1 MPVVPT
7 TSGRQVESRGV
18 QSAGLQTFSQPG
30 IGDAFVRAGTEAI
43 DVLGQA
49 KQRANIALAQEASLN
64 LSQISSDLLNNPET
78 GLLNLKG
85 KNAIGKGHEY
95 TQQFDAQVEQLAMS
109 LPDEQA
115 RNAFMQQAQQQRIQF
130 TTQAGR
136 HEIGQ
141 INAYEEGQFQATL
154 LNNGKNAAALYG
166 DNAAYVLANKQT
178 FQQIE
183 EYGAAHGWS
192 DEQIQAKKIEFK
204 EKVADA
210 ALSQWSANNATA
222 FIQSNGEL
230 SDTAAGARRAV
241 TDSGSSERVRGIR
254 NNNPGNLEY
263 SKTNP
268 WVGQTGDDGRF
279 AKFET
284 PEHGIRAL
292 GRNLMSYQRQGIDTV
307 SEIINRWAPPTDK
320 NDTMSYIKAVCEQL
334 GVSADEPLDASNP
347 DTLKALCAAIIHHE
361 NGSQPYSDQQLT
373 AGVSAA
379 LGLSTIPTN
388 TKRYTG
394 NAAFDA
400 ASPEAQASFMRQA
413 DQLRRQQQA
422 EYKTMIDSQVRDATA
437 AYMRGV
443 EFPNPPGEADFIA
456 AYGVREGNLRYTEFK
471 NTQIAGQY
479 IGSFRNMP
487 TSSITAYVEQLR
499 PDTGETGEGYAARA
513 ALYDNVVSA
522 ANQVIKQRQSDPVQ
536 FSLASGQTKPIDMS
550 NKDNFG
556 QSVALRAA
564 QVSDL
569 AKSYGT
575 PLTFFSKDEANQIG
589 VFFRDAPVSDVIG
602 KLDRKYYIRADG
614 QLMNDAELSAFLG
627 EAYNTIATGGLN
639 KLTDTGMRISGAR
652 ANRGNASRQ
661 IHFKDADSY
670 LQYQQLYGDRS
681 LWEIMVGHLEGI
693 SKDIALVETY
703 GPNPDHVFRSLLD
716 QVKAE
721 TATANPSKTGKVER
735 LANNTENLYNFISGK
750 TQPVANPHIARWSD
764 NIRNWLVASR
774 LGSALLSSF
783 SDLGTMY
790 LSAKVTNLPMNQLF
804 RNQLE
809 AMDPTNRTELARAR
823 RAGLAMESL
832 LGSVNR
838 WAMDNMGP
846 SVSRWAAT
854 AVMRASG
861 LTAWSDAHKR
871 AYGVTMMGS
880 LGEVVSRTPDLRSL
894 DDSDFR
900 ILKSKGI
907 TDTDWSVWKLAQQ
920 EDWGNGN
927 NTMLTPESI
936 MRIPDSAVKHL
947 GEPERVK
954 FEATRKLLGAVTEE
968 VDMAVITPGAR
979 EQLITGSGIQ
989 RGTWKGELTRSV
1001 FLFKSFPISVV
1012 MRHWSRA
1019 MGMPSAGGRA
1029 AYIAT
1034 FIASTTIL
1042 GALSQQLND
1051 LASGRNPREMTG
1063 EDAAKFWLGALLK
1076 GGGLG
1081 LYGDF
1086 LLSDHTR
1093 YGSGALASMLGP
1105 VAGLVDDVVKIAQG
1119 IPLNAVE
1126 GKSEQTGGDL
1136 VKLGKGLMPGANLWY
1151 LKAALDHMIFN
1162 QMQEYFSPGYL
1173 RKMEQR
1179 SKKEFNQT
1187 YWWRPQ
1193 DVTPQ

>member
-1 MPVVPT
+1 M
-7 TSGRQVESRGV
+7 RQECINAVQQAAQRTLTAREIQNIEDRIYRNMRQLARNDPASWRQMTDAERLRRAGQLAADELQQEAGLKRRRVALTIAARQRLEAFINGYQGTDGKLGALNRTIAFSADGKSNFLSVESRGK
-18 QSAGLQTFSQPG
+18 ATR
-30 IGDAFVRAGTEAI
+30 DYA
-43 DVLGQA
+43 
-49 KQRANIALAQEASLN
+49 
-64 LSQISSDLLNNPET
+64 LSQIQEAFEAVDPRFFHLFEDEKGVRDLVFEIRGQDT
-78 GLLNLKG
+78 GNIK
-85 KNAIGKGHEY
+85 
-95 TQQFDAQVEQLAMS
+95 
-109 LPDEQA
+109 
-115 RNAFMQQAQQQRIQF
+115 
-130 TTQAGR
+130 
-136 HEIGQ
+136 
-141 INAYEEGQFQATL
+141 
-154 LNNGKNAAALYG
+154 
-166 DNAAYVLANKQT
+166 
-178 FQQIE
+178 
-183 EYGAAHGWS
+183 
-192 DEQIQAKKIEFK
+192 AKKGAKAWADVTELLRRRFNDAGGDIGYLENWGIPQHHSM
-204 EKVADA
+204 EKVGRATRE
-210 ALSQWSANNATA
+210 QW
-222 FIQSNGEL
+222 
-230 SDTAAGARRAV
+230 
-241 TDSGSSERVRGIR
+241 
-254 NNNPGNLEY
+254 
-263 SKTNP
+263 
-268 WVGQTGDDGRF
+268 
-279 AKFET
+279 
-284 PEHGIRAL
+284 
-292 GRNLMSYQRQGIDTV
+292 
-307 SEIINRWAPPTDK
+307 
-320 NDTMSYIKAVCEQL
+320 
-334 GVSADEPLDASNP
+334 
-347 DTLKALCAAIIHHE
+347 
-361 NGSQPYSDQQLT
+361 
-373 AGVSAA
+373 
-379 LGLSTIPTN
+379 
-388 TKRYTG
+388 
-394 NAAFDA
+394 
-400 ASPEAQASFMRQA
+400 
-413 DQLRRQQQA
+413 
-422 EYKTMIDSQVRDATA
+422 
-437 AYMRGV
+437 
-443 EFPNPPGEADFIA
+443 
-456 AYGVREGNLRYTEFK
+456 
-471 NTQIAGQY
+471 
-479 IGSFRNMP
+479 
-487 TSSITAYVEQLR
+487 
-499 PDTGETGEGYAARA
+499 
-513 ALYDNVVSA
+513 
-522 ANQVIKQRQSDPVQ
+522 
-536 FSLASGQTKPIDMS
+536 
-550 NKDNFG
+550 
-556 QSVALRAA
+556 
-564 QVSDL
+564 
-569 AKSYGT
+569 
-575 PLTFFSKDEANQIG
+575 
-589 VFFRDAPVSDVIG
+589 VSDVIG
-602 KLDRKYYIRADG
+602 KLDRKYYIKEDG
-614 QLMNDAELSAFLG
+614 QLMSDAEVTAFLG

-639 KLTDTGMRISGAR
+639 KLSDSGMRLSGAR

-670 LQYQQLYGDRS
+670 LEYQRQYGDRS
-681 LWEIMVGHLEGI
+681 LWEVMVGHLEGI

-703 GPNPDHVFRSLLD
+703 GPNPDHVFRAILD
-716 QVKAE
+716 EVTAE
-721 TATANPSKTGKVER
+721 TATVNPQRTGQVKRMANS
-735 LANNTENLYNFISGK
+735 TENLYNFISGK
-750 TQPVANPHIARWSD
+750 TQPIANPHIAQWSD

-774 LGSALLSSF
+774 LGSALLASF

-846 SVSRWAAT
+846 SKARWAAT
-854 AVMRASG
+854 AVMRASC

-880 LGEVVSRTPDLRSL
+880 LGEVVSRSPDLRSL
-894 DDSDFR
+894 DGGDFR

-907 TDTDWSVWKLAQQ
+907 TEQDFSVWKLADQ
-920 EDWGNGN
+920 EDWGKGN

-936 MRIPDSAVKHL
+936 MRIPDDAVKHL
-947 GEPERVK
+947 GAPERVK
-954 FEATRKLLGAVTEE
+954 FEAMRKLLGAVAEE

-979 EQLITGSGIQ
+979 EKMITGGGLQ
-989 RGTWKGELTRSV
+989 RGTWKGELVRSV

-1051 LASGRNPREMTG
+1051 MASGRNPRDMAG

-1105 VAGLVDDVVKIAQG
+1105 VAGLVDDVIKIGQG

-1136 VKLGKGLMPGANLWY
+1136 VKLGKGLTPGANIWY